1 MRYLLLAGTMLLAG
15 PALADPMADLKAVQD
30 EAYTYI
36 LTANP
41 IFGSVLGLHA
51 RDDSLG
57 DPSLAEAD
65 RQTEHLTGILKKLD
79 GIPDAGLTPAG
90 RTEKAIVH
98 RNLADQIEGN
108 RYVEREFQF
117 GNAGG
122 WYSQFADLPLQLRFT
137 TRADFENW
145 IKRLEAVPDVCG
157 GVGDG
162 QPAGPEGRRRAAL
175 SGNRRHRAPDYRR
188 GHRRPGEVA
197 LLRTV
202 PDQAGE
208 HRRCRLGQPAGAG
221 EGGDHGQGQPGLH
234 PVRGLLSHRVR
245 AQVSAERRRV
255 GVCPAA
261 RRGTSI

>member
-145 IKRLEAVPDVCG
+145 IKRLEAVPAYAAASATVSRQALKDGIVLPCQVIG
-157 GVGDG
+157 GIEH
-162 QPAGPEGRRRAAL
+162 QIT
-175 SGNRRHRAPDYRR
+175 
-188 GHRRPGEVA
+188 GEVIDDPA
-197 LLRTV
+197 KSRFYV
-202 PDQAGE
+202 PFLTKPANIADADWASLQARAKAAITARSTRPTLSTPPSIVPSMRPSAGRASA
-208 HRRCRLGQPAGAG
+208 RRL
-221 EGGDHGQGQPGLH
+221 
-234 PVRGLLSHRVR
+234 
-245 AQVSAERRRV
+245 
-255 GVCPAA
+255 CPAA